1 LAGNPLL
8 DDLKERA
15 ADRLTVIVS
24 SADLRASGARIGY
37 PLSWERT
44 AEDVDAAVRSHP
56 IGEAACVIVPLEL
69 SGAVIVRRDG
79 ATTLVFD
86 PLSAEGA
93 WQRQHP
99 GEMVGHTLVHAAA
112 LARIDATASDDVVAD
127 AVGRGVAATRVRQ
140 REGLMKTEDAVGPA
154 LIYPTDAVAAA
165 LAAEPTGFI
174 AVHHPRPDGQCIV
187 GSTLGQSSMILTAE
201 RLALDGPASLP
212 SSVPVETV
220 GAWSSVDRTEIETL
234 RSVGL
239 VIGVCDAL
247 SRRPAAGPALV
258 GRRVRRPRLG
268 QVVRGTETIRHR
280 IAGDVAVLE
289 FNLSQFDS
297 PGDLTEAFQQVRDAV
312 LRQHLPLV
320 FWDEFDTP
328 LDDQRLGWLRHF
340 LAPMQDGMFHE
351 GDSFRPLG
359 SAIFVF
365 AGGTAS
371 SFAEFVAVGDTDA
384 ERAAKKPD
392 FVSRLRGYVDI
403 LGPNRQSTNDY
414 AVVLRRA
421 LLLRS
426 MLLRKVPQIASGKG
440 PAANLR
446 IDAGLLRAFLLVGEY
461 KHGARSMEAI
471 IDMSAV
477 TGRLQYEQGS
487 LPAPHLLQLHVDA
500 DEFLALAAG

>member
-112 LARIDATASDDVVAD
+112 LARIDATASDDAVAD
-127 AVGRGVAATRVRQ
+127 AVGRGVAATRVLQ

-165 LAAEPTGFI
+165 LAAEPTGFL
-174 AVHHPRPDGQCIV
+174 AVHHPRPDGQSIV

-239 VIGVCDAL
+239 VIDEYATRYLAARPLGRPL
-247 SRRPAAGPALV
+247 SVAVFGAPGSGKSFA
-258 GRRVRRPRLG
+258 VRRP
-268 QVVRGTETIRHR
+268 
-280 IAGDVAVLE
+280 
-289 FNLSQFDS
+289 
-297 PGDLTEAFQQVRDAV
+297 
-312 LRQHLPLV
+312 
-320 FWDEFDTP
+320 
-328 LDDQRLGWLRHF
+328 
-340 LAPMQDGMFHE
+340 
-351 GDSFRPLG
+351 
-359 SAIFVF
+359 SA
-365 AGGTAS
+365 
-371 SFAEFVAVGDTDA
+371 
-384 ERAAKKPD
+384 
-392 FVSRLRGYVDI
+392 
-403 LGPNRQSTNDY
+403 
-414 AVVLRRA
+414 
-421 LLLRS
+421 
-426 MLLRKVPQIASGKG
+426 
-440 PAANLR
+440 
-446 IDAGLLRAFLLVGEY
+446 
-461 KHGARSMEAI
+461 
-471 IDMSAV
+471 
-477 TGRLQYEQGS
+477 TG
-487 LPAPHLLQLHVDA
+487 
-500 DEFLALAAG
+500 